1 MTTEPANRGQQIDKI
16 MHDMD
21 EASAAWVAAGYPFEG
36 PEFEAREAVFARL
49 RQWNVG
55 DQPPSPLE
63 LVRQA
68 TARKLQADAA
78 DREWREAIKAA
89 IAAGERVVDI
99 AAAAG
104 GIHVTRVYQIRDDR
118 R

>member
-1 MTTEPANRGQQIDKI
+1 MTDDPTSCVHPEHRTDRATGRRIGFDPRVNEWQPCSDGQD
-16 MHDMD
+16 
-21 EASAAWVAAGYPFEG
+21 AATTA
-36 PEFEAREAVFARL
+36 
-49 RQWNVG
+49 
-55 DQPPSPLE
+55 LE

-68 TARKLQADAA
+68 TARKAEAEAA
-78 DREWREAIKAA
+78 DLEWREAIKAA
-89 IAAGERVVDI
+89 IAAGVRVVDI